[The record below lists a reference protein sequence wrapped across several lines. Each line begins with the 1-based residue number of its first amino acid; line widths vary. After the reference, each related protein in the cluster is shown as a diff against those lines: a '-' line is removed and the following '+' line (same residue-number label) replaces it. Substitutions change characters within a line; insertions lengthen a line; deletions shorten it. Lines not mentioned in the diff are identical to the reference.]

1 MYKWLK
7 INNIMKRISKK
18 VKAIADA
25 HIEAKMIGRWIGQDV
40 KNEEELLQSLLI
52 GCTYKQ
58 LLDLVE
64 VNYVTITSQLT
75 STLLGHVSDA
85 YKKQVYKGFKE
96 ILNEYNL

>member
-1 MYKWLK
+1 
-7 INNIMKRISKK
+7 MKRISKK

-25 HIEAKMIGRWIGQDV
+25 HIEAKITGKFLEQHVTNKD
-40 KNEEELLQSLLI
+40 ELLQSI
-52 GCTYKQ
+52 VDGYTYKQ

-96 ILNEYNL
+96 ILKDYNL

>member
-1 MYKWLK
+1 
-7 INNIMKRISKK
+7 MKRISKQ

-25 HIEAKMIGRWIGQDV
+25 HIEAKITGKFLEQRV
-40 KNEEELLQSLLI
+40 TNKAELLQSI
-52 GCTYKQ
+52 VDGYTYKQ

-64 VNYVTITSQLT
+64 INYVSITSQMM
-75 STLLGHVSDA
+75 SSVVGHITDA

>member
-1 MYKWLK
+1 
-7 INNIMKRISKK
+7 MKRISKK

-25 HIEAKMIGRWIGQDV
+25 HIEAKITGNFSEQRV
-40 KNEEELLQSLLI
+40 TNKAELLQSI
-52 GCTYKQ
+52 VDGYTYKQ

-64 VNYVTITSQLT
+64 INYVSITSQMM
-75 STLLGHVSDA
+75 SSVVGHITDA

>member
-1 MYKWLK
+1 
-7 INNIMKRISKK
+7 MKRISKK

-25 HIEAKMIGRWIGQDV
+25 HIEAKITGKFLEQHVTNKD
-40 KNEEELLQSLLI
+40 ELLHSI
-52 GCTYKQ
+52 VDGYTYKQ

-75 STLLGHVSDA
+75 STLLGHVSDS

-96 ILNEYNL
+96 ILKDYNL

>member
-1 MYKWLK
+1 
-7 INNIMKRISKK
+7 MKRISKK

-25 HIEAKMIGRWIGQDV
+25 HIEAKMIGSWIGQDV
-40 KNEEELLQSLLI
+40 KNKEELLQSLLI

-75 STLLGHVSDA
+75 STLLGHVSDS

-96 ILNEYNL
+96 ILKEYNL

>member
-1 MYKWLK
+1 
-7 INNIMKRISKK
+7 MKRISKQ

-25 HIEAKMIGRWIGQDV
+25 HIEAKITGKFLEQHVTNKD
-40 KNEEELLQSLLI
+40 ELLQSI
-52 GCTYKQ
+52 VDGYTYKQ

-96 ILNEYNL
+96 ILKDYKL

>member
-1 MYKWLK
+1 
-7 INNIMKRISKK
+7 MKRISKK

-25 HIEAKMIGRWIGQDV
+25 HIEAKMTGKFLEQNIANKEQ
-40 KNEEELLQSLLI
+40 LLQSI
-52 GCTYKQ
+52 VDGYTYKQ

-96 ILNEYNL
+96 ILKEYNL

>member
-1 MYKWLK
+1 
-7 INNIMKRISKK
+7 MKRICKQ

-25 HIEAKMIGRWIGQDV
+25 HIEAKMTGKFLEQNVANKDQ
-40 KNEEELLQSLLI
+40 LLQSI
-52 GCTYKQ
+52 VDGYTYKQ

>member
-1 MYKWLK
+1 
-7 INNIMKRISKK
+7 MKRISKK

-25 HIEAKMIGRWIGQDV
+25 HIEAKMTGKFLEQNV
-40 KNEEELLQSLLI
+40 SNKEQLLQSI
-52 GCTYKQ
+52 VEGYTYKQ

-96 ILNEYNL
+96 ILKDYNL

>member
-1 MYKWLK
+1 
-7 INNIMKRISKK
+7 MKRISKQ

-25 HIEAKMIGRWIGQDV
+25 HIEAKITGKFLEQNVTNKD
-40 KNEEELLQSLLI
+40 ELLQSI
-52 GCTYKQ
+52 VDGYTYKQ

-96 ILNEYNL
+96 ILKDYNL

>member
-1 MYKWLK
+1 
-7 INNIMKRISKK
+7 MKRISKQ

-52 GCTYKQ
+52 GCTYKK

-96 ILNEYNL
+96 ILKEYNL

>member
-1 MYKWLK
+1 
-7 INNIMKRISKK
+7 MKRISKK

-64 VNYVTITSQLT
+64 INYVTITSQMLI
-75 STLLGHVSDA
+75 SVGYVPDSYRA
-85 YKKQVYKGFKE
+85 QVYKGFKE
-96 ILNEYNL
+96 TLKDYNL

>member
-1 MYKWLK
+1 
-7 INNIMKRISKK
+7 MKRITKK

-25 HIEAKMIGRWIGQDV
+25 HIEAKMTGKFLEQHVTNKD
-40 KNEEELLQSLLI
+40 ELLQSI
-52 GCTYKQ
+52 VDGYTYKQ

-96 ILNEYNL
+96 ILKEYNL

>member
-1 MYKWLK
+1 
-7 INNIMKRISKK
+7 MKRISKQ

-25 HIEAKMIGRWIGQDV
+25 HIEAKMTGKFLEQHVTNKD
-40 KNEEELLQSLLI
+40 ELLQSI
-52 GCTYKQ
+52 VEGYTYKQ

>member
-1 MYKWLK
+1 
-7 INNIMKRISKK
+7 MKRISKK

-25 HIEAKMIGRWIGQDV
+25 HIEAKMTGKFLEQHVTNKD
-40 KNEEELLQSLLI
+40 ELLQSI
-52 GCTYKQ
+52 VDGYTYKQ

-96 ILNEYNL
+96 TLKDYNL